1 METITILLIL
11 SCVLN
16 LISCI
21 YILIKFISKKPSC
34 TLDEALYIIS
44 TIISVQKNKYIR
56 GLNVLSKKHAILQR
70 DGSTTLPNDSIPE
83 YAESKKKL
91 KSAITKKIVRNMSDT
106 VRKKLMVYYSDRGF
120 IDFLIGELDKDE

>member
-1 METITILLIL
+1 METTTILLIL
-11 SCVLN
+11 SCLFNV
-16 LISCI
+16 IAGI

-44 TIISVQKNKYIR
+44 TVISIQKNKYIR
-56 GLNVLSKKHAILQR
+56 GLNALSKKHAILQR

-91 KSAITKKIVRNMSDT
+91 KSAITKKVVRSMSDT
-106 VRKKLMVYYSDRGF
+106 VRSKLMIYYSDRGF
-120 IDFLIGELDKDE
+120 IDFLIGELDKDD